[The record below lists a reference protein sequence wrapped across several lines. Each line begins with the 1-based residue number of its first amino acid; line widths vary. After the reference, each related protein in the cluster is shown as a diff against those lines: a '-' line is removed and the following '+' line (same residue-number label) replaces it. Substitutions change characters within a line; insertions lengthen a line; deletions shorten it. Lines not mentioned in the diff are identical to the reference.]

1 MAYTPNVWRNGFE
14 GGTPI
19 TAEKLTRLEDGLT
32 SASAKADAAADAA
45 ADANGAALS
54 VGARLTSLNDFMQ
67 SLNRLVTSMLGFV
80 VPVGAAVP
88 FWGLQEPDGW
98 LLCKGQAVS
107 RTTYKELF
115 AVIGVRSGAGD
126 GSTTFNVPDLRES
139 LVYGVGDS
147 GSFAQTMGAAVGE
160 KSHTLTL
167 AEMPSHSH
175 PLSTNNQA
183 HSFAWGASGSV
194 HVPVSAV
201 GGAATGNQLYTQQGP
216 WNATAAVGGGQAFP
230 MRPRGV
236 VANYII
242 RAK

>member
-1 MAYTPNVWRNGFE
+1 MAYTPNVWRDGPS
-14 GGTPI
+14 GRTPI
-19 TAEKLTRLEDGLT
+19 TAALLTRIEDGLSSVSSLVDT
-32 SASAKADAAADAA
+32 LLERINAVKSTADGNAVKVKEHTTALQAASAALAPI
-45 ADANGAALS
+45 GA
-54 VGARLTSLNDFMQ
+54 V
-67 SLNRLVTSMLGFV
+67 
-80 VPVGAAVP
+80 VP
-88 FWGLQEPDGW
+88 FWGLQEPAGW

-107 RTTYKELF
+107 RATYKELF
-115 AVIGVRSGAGD
+115 DVIGTRSGAGN

-139 LVYGVGDS
+139 LIYGVGDS
-147 GSFAQTMGAAVGE
+147 GSFTQTMGAAVGE
-160 KSHTLTL
+160 KTHTLTL

-216 WNATAAVGGGQAFP
+216 WNATAATGGGQAFP
-230 MRPRGV
+230 VRPSGV

>member
-1 MAYTPNVWRNGFE
+1 MAYTPNVWRDGPS
-14 GGTPI
+14 GRTPI
-19 TAEKLTRLEDGLT
+19 TAALLTRIEDGLS
-32 SASAKADAAADAA
+32 SASSLADTLLERVNAVKLTADGNAV
-45 ADANGAALS
+45 NVKEHTAALQAAS
-54 VGARLTSLNDFMQ
+54 SAAPPIGA
-67 SLNRLVTSMLGFV
+67 V
-80 VPVGAAVP
+80 VP
-88 FWGLQEPDGW
+88 FWGLQEPAGW

-107 RTTYKELF
+107 RATYKELF
-115 AVIGVRSGAGD
+115 YVIGTRSGAGN

-139 LVYGVGDS
+139 LIYGVGDS
-147 GSFAQTMGAAVGE
+147 GSFTQTMGAVVGE
-160 KSHTLTL
+160 KAHTLTP

-216 WNATAAVGGGQAFP
+216 WSATAAAGGGQAFP

>member
-1 MAYTPNVWRNGFE
+1 MAYTPNVWRDGPS
-14 GGTPI
+14 GRTPI
-19 TAEKLTRLEDGLT
+19 TAALLTRIEDGLSSVSSLVDT
-32 SASAKADAAADAA
+32 LLERINAVKSTADGNAVKVKEHTTALQAASVALAPI
-45 ADANGAALS
+45 GA
-54 VGARLTSLNDFMQ
+54 V
-67 SLNRLVTSMLGFV
+67 
-80 VPVGAAVP
+80 VP
-88 FWGLQEPDGW
+88 FWGLQEPAGW

-107 RTTYKELF
+107 RATYKELF
-115 AVIGVRSGAGD
+115 DVIGTRSGAGN

-147 GSFAQTMGAAVGE
+147 GSFTQTMGAVVGE
-160 KSHTLTL
+160 KAHTLTV

-175 PLSTNNQA
+175 PLSTGNQA
-183 HSFAWGASGSV
+183 HSFAWGASGTV
-194 HVPVSAV
+194 HLPVSAV

-216 WNATAAVGGGQAFP
+216 WNATAATGGGQAFP

>member
-1 MAYTPNVWRNGFE
+1 MAYTPNVWRDGPS
-14 GGTPI
+14 GRTPI
-19 TAEKLTRLEDGLT
+19 TAALLTRIEDGLSSVSSLVDT
-32 SASAKADAAADAA
+32 LLERINAVKSTADGNAVKVKEHTTALQAASVALVPI
-45 ADANGAALS
+45 GA
-54 VGARLTSLNDFMQ
+54 V
-67 SLNRLVTSMLGFV
+67 
-80 VPVGAAVP
+80 VP
-88 FWGLQEPDGW
+88 FWGLQEPAGW

-107 RTTYKELF
+107 RATYKELF
-115 AVIGVRSGAGD
+115 DVIGTRSGAGN

-147 GSFAQTMGAAVGE
+147 GSFTQTMGAVVGE
-160 KSHTLTL
+160 KAHTLTV

-183 HSFAWGASGSV
+183 HSFAWGASGTV
-194 HVPVSAV
+194 HLPVSAV

-216 WNATAAVGGGQAFP
+216 WNATAATGGGQAFP

>member
-1 MAYTPNVWRNGFE
+1 MAYTPNVWRDGPS
-14 GGTPI
+14 GRTPI
-19 TAEKLTRLEDGLT
+19 TAALLTRIEDGLSSVSSLVDT
-32 SASAKADAAADAA
+32 LLERINAVKSTADGNAVKVKEHTTALQAASVALVPI
-45 ADANGAALS
+45 GA
-54 VGARLTSLNDFMQ
+54 V
-67 SLNRLVTSMLGFV
+67 
-80 VPVGAAVP
+80 VP
-88 FWGLQEPDGW
+88 FWGLQEPAGW

-107 RTTYKELF
+107 RATYKELF
-115 AVIGVRSGAGD
+115 DVIGTRSGAGN

-147 GSFAQTMGAAVGE
+147 GSFTQTMGAVVGE
-160 KSHTLTL
+160 KAHTLTV

-175 PLSTNNQA
+175 PLSTGNQA
-183 HSFAWGASGSV
+183 HSFAWGASGTV
-194 HVPVSAV
+194 HLPVSAV

-216 WNATAAVGGGQAFP
+216 WNATAATGGGQAFP

>member
-1 MAYTPNVWRNGFE
+1 MAYTPNVWRDGPS
-14 GGTPI
+14 GRTPI
-19 TAEKLTRLEDGLT
+19 TAALLTRIEDGLSSVSSLVDT
-32 SASAKADAAADAA
+32 LLERINAVKSTADGNAVKVTEHTTALQAASAALVPI
-45 ADANGAALS
+45 GAVA
-54 VGARLTSLNDFMQ
+54 
-67 SLNRLVTSMLGFV
+67 
-80 VPVGAAVP
+80 P
-88 FWGLQEPDGW
+88 FWGLQEPAGW

-107 RTTYKELF
+107 RATYKELF
-115 AVIGVRSGAGD
+115 DVIGTRSGAGN

-139 LVYGVGDS
+139 LIYGVGDS
-147 GSFAQTMGAAVGE
+147 GSFTQTMGAAVGE
-160 KSHTLTL
+160 KTHTLTL

-183 HSFAWGASGSV
+183 HSFAWGASGTV

-216 WNATAAVGGGQAFP
+216 WNATADTGGGQAFP
-230 MRPRGV
+230 VRPRGV

>member
-1 MAYTPNVWRNGFE
+1 MAYTPNVWRDGPS
-14 GGTPI
+14 GRTPI
-19 TAEKLTRLEDGLT
+19 TAALLTRIEDGLSSVSSLVDT
-32 SASAKADAAADAA
+32 LLERINAVKSTADGNAVKVKEHTTALQAASAALAPI
-45 ADANGAALS
+45 GA
-54 VGARLTSLNDFMQ
+54 V
-67 SLNRLVTSMLGFV
+67 
-80 VPVGAAVP
+80 VP
-88 FWGLQEPDGW
+88 FWGLQEPAGW

-107 RTTYKELF
+107 RATYKELF
-115 AVIGVRSGAGD
+115 DVIGVRSGAGN

-139 LVYGVGDS
+139 LIYGVGDS
-147 GSFAQTMGAAVGE
+147 GSFTQTMGAAVGE
-160 KSHTLTL
+160 KTHTLTL

-194 HVPVSAV
+194 HIPVSAV

-216 WNATAAVGGGQAFP
+216 WNATAATGGGQAFP
-230 MRPRGV
+230 VRPRGV

>member
-1 MAYTPNVWRNGFE
+1 MAYTPNVWRDGPS
-14 GGTPI
+14 GRTPI
-19 TAEKLTRLEDGLT
+19 TAALLTRIEDGLSSVSSLVDT
-32 SASAKADAAADAA
+32 LLERINAVKSTADGNAVKVKEHTTALQAASAALVPI
-45 ADANGAALS
+45 GA
-54 VGARLTSLNDFMQ
+54 V
-67 SLNRLVTSMLGFV
+67 
-80 VPVGAAVP
+80 VP
-88 FWGLQEPDGW
+88 FWGLQEPAGW

-107 RTTYKELF
+107 RATYKELF
-115 AVIGVRSGAGD
+115 DVIGTRSGAGN

-139 LVYGVGDS
+139 LIYGVGDS
-147 GSFAQTMGAAVGE
+147 GSFTQTMGAVVGE
-160 KSHTLTL
+160 KTHTLTL

-216 WNATAAVGGGQAFP
+216 WNATAAAGGGLAFP
-230 MRPRGV
+230 MRPSGV

>member
-1 MAYTPNVWRNGFE
+1 MAYTPNVWRDGPS
-14 GGTPI
+14 GRTPI
-19 TAEKLTRLEDGLT
+19 TAALLTRIEDGLSSVSSLVDT
-32 SASAKADAAADAA
+32 LLERINAVKSTADGNAVKVKEHTTALQAASAALAPI
-45 ADANGAALS
+45 GA
-54 VGARLTSLNDFMQ
+54 V
-67 SLNRLVTSMLGFV
+67 
-80 VPVGAAVP
+80 VP
-88 FWGLQEPDGW
+88 FWGLQEPAGW

-107 RTTYKELF
+107 RATYKELF
-115 AVIGVRSGAGD
+115 DVIGTRSGAGN

-139 LVYGVGDS
+139 LIYGVGDS
-147 GSFAQTMGAAVGE
+147 GSFTQTMGAAVGE
-160 KSHTLTL
+160 KTHTLTL

-183 HSFAWGASGSV
+183 HSFAWGASGTV
-194 HVPVSAV
+194 HLPVSAV

-216 WNATAAVGGGQAFP
+216 WNATAATGGGQAFP

>member
-1 MAYTPNVWRNGFE
+1 MAYTPNVWRDGPS
-14 GGTPI
+14 GRTPI
-19 TAEKLTRLEDGLT
+19 TAALLTRIEDGLSSVSSLVDT
-32 SASAKADAAADAA
+32 LLERINAVKSTADGNAVKVKEHTTALQAASAALVPI
-45 ADANGAALS
+45 GA
-54 VGARLTSLNDFMQ
+54 V
-67 SLNRLVTSMLGFV
+67 
-80 VPVGAAVP
+80 VP
-88 FWGLQEPDGW
+88 FWGLQEPAGW

-107 RTTYKELF
+107 RATYKELF
-115 AVIGVRSGAGD
+115 DVIGTRSGAGN

-147 GSFAQTMGAAVGE
+147 GSFTQTMGAVVGE
-160 KSHTLTL
+160 EAHTLTL

-183 HSFAWGASGSV
+183 HSFAWGASGTV
-194 HVPVSAV
+194 HIPVSAV

-216 WNATAAVGGGQAFP
+216 WNATAATGGGQAFP
-230 MRPRGV
+230 VRPRGV

>member
-1 MAYTPNVWRNGFE
+1 MAYTPNVWRDGPS
-14 GGTPI
+14 GRTPI
-19 TAEKLTRLEDGLT
+19 TAALLTRIEDGLSSVSSLVDT
-32 SASAKADAAADAA
+32 LLERINAVKSTADGNAVKVKEHTTALQAASAALVPI
-45 ADANGAALS
+45 GA
-54 VGARLTSLNDFMQ
+54 V
-67 SLNRLVTSMLGFV
+67 
-80 VPVGAAVP
+80 VP
-88 FWGLQEPDGW
+88 FWGLQEPAGW

-107 RTTYKELF
+107 RATYKELF
-115 AVIGVRSGAGD
+115 DVIGTRSGAGN

-147 GSFAQTMGAAVGE
+147 GSFTQTMGAAVGE
-160 KSHTLTL
+160 KTHTLTL

-183 HSFAWGASGSV
+183 HSFAWGASGTV
-194 HVPVSAV
+194 HIPVSAV

-216 WNATAAVGGGQAFP
+216 WNATAAAGGGQAFP

>member
-1 MAYTPNVWRNGFE
+1 MAYTPNVWRDGPS
-14 GGTPI
+14 GRTPI
-19 TAEKLTRLEDGLT
+19 TAALLTRIEDGLSSVSSLVDT
-32 SASAKADAAADAA
+32 LLERINAVKSTADGNAVKVKEHTTALQAASAALAPI
-45 ADANGAALS
+45 GA
-54 VGARLTSLNDFMQ
+54 V
-67 SLNRLVTSMLGFV
+67 
-80 VPVGAAVP
+80 VP
-88 FWGLQEPDGW
+88 FWGLQEPAGW

-107 RTTYKELF
+107 RATYKELF
-115 AVIGVRSGAGD
+115 DVIGTRSGAGN

-139 LVYGVGDS
+139 LIYGVGDS
-147 GSFAQTMGAAVGE
+147 GSFTQTMGAAVGE
-160 KSHTLTL
+160 KTHTLTL

-194 HVPVSAV
+194 HIPVSAV

-216 WNATAAVGGGQAFP
+216 WNATAATGGGQAFP
-230 MRPRGV
+230 VRPRGV

>member
-1 MAYTPNVWRNGFE
+1 MAYTPNVWRDGPS
-14 GGTPI
+14 GRTPI
-19 TAEKLTRLEDGLT
+19 TAALLTRIEDGLSSVSSLVDT
-32 SASAKADAAADAA
+32 LLERINAVKSTADGNAVKVKEHTTALQAASAALAPI
-45 ADANGAALS
+45 GA
-54 VGARLTSLNDFMQ
+54 V
-67 SLNRLVTSMLGFV
+67 
-80 VPVGAAVP
+80 VP
-88 FWGLQEPDGW
+88 FWGLQEPAGW

-115 AVIGVRSGAGD
+115 DVIGTRSGAGN

-139 LVYGVGDS
+139 LIYGVGDS
-147 GSFAQTMGAAVGE
+147 GSFTQTMGAPVGE
-160 KSHTLTL
+160 KTHTLTL

-194 HVPVSAV
+194 HIPVSAV

-216 WNATAAVGGGQAFP
+216 WNATAAAGGGQAFP
-230 MRPRGV
+230 MRPSGV

>member
-1 MAYTPNVWRNGFE
+1 MAYTPNVWRDGPS
-14 GGTPI
+14 GRTPI
-19 TAEKLTRLEDGLT
+19 TAALLTRIEDGLSSVSSLVDT
-32 SASAKADAAADAA
+32 LLERINAVKSTADGNAVKVKEHTTALQAASAALVPS
-45 ADANGAALS
+45 GA
-54 VGARLTSLNDFMQ
+54 VG
-67 SLNRLVTSMLGFV
+67 
-80 VPVGAAVP
+80 P
-88 FWGLQEPDGW
+88 FWGLQEPAGW
-98 LLCKGQAVS
+98 LLCKGQPVS
-107 RTTYKELF
+107 RATYKELF
-115 AVIGVRSGAGD
+115 DVIGTRSGAGN

-147 GSFAQTMGAAVGE
+147 GSFTQTMGAVVGE
-160 KSHTLTL
+160 KTHTLTV

-216 WNATAAVGGGQAFP
+216 WNATAAAGGSQAFP
-230 MRPRGV
+230 MRPSGV

>member
-1 MAYTPNVWRNGFE
+1 MAYTPNVWRDGPS
-14 GGTPI
+14 GRTPI
-19 TAEKLTRLEDGLT
+19 TAALLTRIEDALSSVAALTDTLLERINAVKTTADGNAVKVKEHTTALQA
-32 SASAKADAAADAA
+32 ASAALAPI
-45 ADANGAALS
+45 GA
-54 VGARLTSLNDFMQ
+54 V
-67 SLNRLVTSMLGFV
+67 
-80 VPVGAAVP
+80 VP
-88 FWGLQEPDGW
+88 FWGLQEPAGW

-107 RTTYKELF
+107 RAAYKELF
-115 AVIGVRSGAGD
+115 DVIGTRSGAGN

-139 LVYGVGDS
+139 LIYGVGDS
-147 GSFAQTMGAAVGE
+147 GSFTQTMGAAVGE

-175 PLSTNNQA
+175 PLSTDNQA

-194 HVPVSAV
+194 HVPVAAV

-216 WNATAAVGGGQAFP
+216 WNATAAAGGGRAFP